1 MLETLV
7 VPSINH
13 VLRGNTWALKRL
25 SALAGKSVRLECA
38 PFILALSIVE
48 GGELAP
54 AAAEAPPQATIR
66 VTPGVML
73 RLVAA
78 DETAW
83 KEIDVTG
90 DTELATVVNQVWRN
104 LRWDIEED
112 LARVFGDIVAHRMAE
127 TGRTLRRWGEDSAD
141 NLARSFAEYWT
152 EENPLIARRRDIEQF
167 NADVDRLRDDLAR
180 TEKRVT
186 RLGERKN

>member
-1 MLETLV
+1 MIEPLV

-13 VLRGNTWALKRL
+13 VLRGNAWALER
-25 SALAGKSVRLECA
+25 LAGLSGKTVRIECA
-38 PFILALSIVE
+38 PFILALAIAD

-54 AAAEAPPQATIR
+54 AAADAVPDATIR

-83 KEIDVTG
+83 NEIDVTG
-90 DTELATVVNQVWRN
+90 DAELATVVNQVWRN

-112 LARVFGDIVAHRMAE
+112 LARVFGDIAAHRMAE
-127 TGRTLRRWGEDSAD
+127 TGRTLQRWGAQSAD

-152 EENPLIARRRDIEQF
+152 EEDPLIARRRDVEQF
-167 NADVDRLRDDLAR
+167 NTEVDHLRDDVARLEMRLAR
-180 TEKRVT
+180 
-186 RLGERKN
+186 LLPAH